1 MTAPSSPPPGP
12 KRSSPVRPSR
22 DPVRQRD
29 PLWVRVIAGLYPPQ
43 WRERYGEEFAALL
56 IDLATGSSWP
66 ARLRAVA
73 DAIGGAFD
81 VRRRLVGAAPERVRH
96 AIAAI
101 ARAAIA
107 VGGQRFLYRL
117 YASRLRRELAGA
129 ALPRHVGIIMDGNRR
144 WARQHGLATPSL
156 GHKYGAEHA
165 EEVLGWCKKAGIRHV
180 TVFVCSAENLAS
192 RDSAEVAYLMRVIEE
207 FVAIKLA
214 QEPTWQVHV
223 AGNLDVLPDSTAR
236 ELKLAVE
243 VSRNCTTGAH
253 VTLAV
258 GYGGRQ
264 EVVEAFRSLLYERAE
279 RGTTL
284 LELAETIKPEDIA
297 RHLYTAGQPDPDL
310 VIRTSG
316 EQRLSNFLL
325 WQSAYSELYF
335 CEAYW
340 PAFRE
345 IDFLRALRSFAA
357 RQRRYGR

>member
-1 MTAPSSPPPGP
+1 VT
-12 KRSSPVRPSR
+12 RPS
-22 DPVRQRD
+22 PGQRN
-29 PLWVRVIAGLYPPQ
+29 PLWIRAIVGLYPPR
-43 WRERYGEEFAALL
+43 WRERYGEEFAAVLV
-56 IDLATGSSWP
+56 DLAAGSSRP
-66 ARLRAVA
+66 ALIRAVA
-73 DAIGGAFD
+73 NAAGGGLDA
-81 VRRRLVGAAPERVRH
+81 RRRHLPAGEAAAGRARRP
-96 AIAAI
+96 IASAL
-101 ARAAIA
+101 RAAIA
-107 VGGQRFLYRL
+107 LFARGIIYGL
-117 YASRLRRELAGA
+117 YARRLRREVAGGP
-129 ALPRHVGIIMDGNRR
+129 LPRHVGIIMDGNRR
-144 WARQHGLATPSL
+144 WARKQGLATPSL

-165 EEVLGWCKKAGIRHV
+165 EEVLGWCEKTGIRHV
-180 TVFVCSAENLAS
+180 TVFVCSAENLTG
-192 RDSAEVAYLMRVIEE
+192 RDSGEVAFLMRVIEE
-207 FVAIKLA
+207 FVAIKLT
-214 QEPTWQVHV
+214 QQPSWQVHV

-236 ELKLAVE
+236 ALKQAVE
-243 VSRNCTTGAH
+243 ASRDCPTGAH

-264 EVVEAFRSLLYERAE
+264 EVVEAFRSLLYEHAE
-279 RGTTL
+279 RGSTL
-284 LELAETIKPEDIA
+284 LEVAETITADDIA